1 MADFASRFLNVL
13 KTVGGFPRKDSRF
26 KRLDSEGGLLTSV
39 RNYIQHVDQET
50 HRVTGA
56 GEPIPKRG
64 SVGCWLAHRQL
75 TRDQALAN
83 GLHDAS
89 LPYQRRSP
97 CSHGAGRTMSHGEG
111 PPPHHAGG
119 PPRGDRG
126 RRMPQGKDVI
136 DETTATY
143 KNIDAVMQA
152 QADLVDIVYTLKQVV
167 SVKS

>member
-1 MADFASRFLNVL
+1 
-13 KTVGGFPRKDSRF
+13 
-26 KRLDSEGGLLTSV
+26 
-39 RNYIQHVDQET
+39 
-50 HRVTGA
+50 
-56 GEPIPKRG
+56 
-64 SVGCWLAHRQL
+64 
-75 TRDQALAN
+75 
-83 GLHDAS
+83 
-89 LPYQRRSP
+89 
-97 CSHGAGRTMSHGEG
+97 MSHGEG